1 MPFVDEP
8 PPRPPD
14 EPTPDPPSDPS
25 PDEPGWIDPG
35 LLPTPEPPTHIP
47 IPEPDPEPEGFILGG
62 TEDLMTKT
70 QTYGGAGANCRS
82 RSTDWADMGSMP
94 YWLEGSIDAPM
105 SGATVTCTTDSNTTD
120 SVNGIVAENSYVELS
135 LTYSAAG
142 ATGTY
147 SSFQPTSYSFS
158 VCLEGGDSVR
168 ASVGGDSVLDFSIV
182 KGGTERI
189 SFSEFAAANSVWTE
203 FSISITIDKA
213 VHCSGAV
220 EQDPEAWY
228 EPHPGSPLYDEDEE
242 GAIDGSDDDGGGD
255 GAGWDFEWTQ
265 SDSWVL
271 LGLLV
276 LILLGRYVVSEM
288 SGGGECE

>member
-14 EPTPDPPSDPS
+14 EPTPDPPSVPPS
-25 PDEPGWIDPG
+25 DEPGWIDPG

-220 EQDPEAWY
+220 EQDPEVWY
-228 EPHPGSPLYDEDEE
+228 EE
-242 GAIDGSDDDGGGD
+242 GAIDAPDDDGGGD

>member
-1 MPFVDEP
+1 MERPGFV
-8 PPRPPD
+8 
-14 EPTPDPPSDPS
+14 
-25 PDEPGWIDPG
+25 DPG

-47 IPEPDPEPEGFILGG
+47 EPPEPDPEPEGFILGG

-70 QTYGGAGANCRS
+70 QTYGGGGANCRS

-94 YWLEGSIDAPM
+94 YWLEGAIDAPM

-142 ATGTY
+142 ATGAY

-182 KGGTERI
+182 KDGSERI
-189 SFSEFAAANSVWTE
+189 SFSEIAAANSVWTE

-213 VHCSGAV
+213 VWCAYGEEA
-220 EQDPEAWY
+220 EPDEWTEEDPIDDEN
-228 EPHPGSPLYDEDEE
+228 GSE
-242 GAIDGSDDDGGGD
+242 GGD

-265 SDSWVL
+265 SDAWVL
-271 LGLLV
+271 LGVLV
-276 LILLGRYVVSEM
+276 LILLGRFVIKTT
-288 SGGGECE
+288 GGEDCTT

>member
-14 EPTPDPPSDPS
+14 EPTPDPPSVPPS
-25 PDEPGWIDPG
+25 DEPGWIDPG

-228 EPHPGSPLYDEDEE
+228 EE
-242 GAIDGSDDDGGGD
+242 GAIDAPDDDGGGD